1 MKRTLVASM
10 LLVFASHQ
18 ASAQDE
24 SSKRAYLGVQLQ
36 GGALVGSV
44 ADNGPAQAAGIEPG
58 DLIIIFDRKMI
69 KSADELS
76 QIVAATPI
84 GKEVVVGVIRR
95 GKEEMIT
102 ARLGQRPVATSQAAE
117 IGDPTKGV
125 AIANDVCSQCHAI
138 RKGQILSPDLM
149 APTFVRVATTPGITG
164 MALNVTLMT
173 PHAGMPMFRL
183 STEQREDLIAYILSL
198 KN

>member
-1 MKRTLVASM
+1 MKRALVASM

-18 ASAQDE
+18 ASAQNE

-36 GGALVGSV
+36 GGALVGNV
-44 ADNGPAQAAGIEPG
+44 EDNGPAQAAGIEPG
-58 DLIIIFDRKMI
+58 DLIFSFDGKMI

-84 GKEVVVGVIRR
+84 GKDVVVGLMRR
-95 GKEEMIT
+95 GKEEMTT
-102 ARLGQRPVATSQAAE
+102 ARLGQRPIATSQAAE
-117 IGDPTKGV
+117 IGDPSKGV
-125 AIANDVCSQCHAI
+125 AIADDVCSRCHAI
-138 RKGQILSPDLM
+138 RKGQVLSPDLM
-149 APTFVRVATTPGITG
+149 APTFVRIATTPGITG

-173 PHAGMPMFRL
+173 PHAGMPMFKL